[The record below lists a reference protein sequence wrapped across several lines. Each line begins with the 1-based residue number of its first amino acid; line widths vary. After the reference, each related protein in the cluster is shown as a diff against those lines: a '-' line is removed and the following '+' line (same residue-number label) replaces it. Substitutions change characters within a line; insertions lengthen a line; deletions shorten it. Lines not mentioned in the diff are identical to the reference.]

1 MKMEK
6 NYFLNKKIL
15 ITGASGSIGSALVLY
30 LLRSGCK
37 VIRAL
42 SNDENGLFE
51 LGQKISG
58 KKIQKNF
65 GAEMKLQKVRYIY
78 GDVADQER
86 CISASQGIDI
96 IIHAAAIKHVPFCE
110 YNPFE
115 ATKTNVVGTENMVR
129 ASLINNV
136 SKFLLVSTDK
146 VVDPTSCL
154 GASKLLAERLVVN
167 ANNVKGDKKTIFACA
182 RFGNVIGTRG
192 SILPFFQKQINDNQN
207 LTVTDKKMT
216 RFFMTIE
223 DAVES
228 IVDSIF
234 LMKGNEIFIPKKL
247 KLFKIIDLAESLLKR
262 FEKKHLKIDEI
273 GKRPGEKLFESLI
286 SNSELERVKIKE
298 NYFVIQNE
306 INNNSY
312 KKKIGKIINN
322 YKVMKKEEIFKFLK
336 KNLS

>member
-1 MKMEK
+1 MKK

-42 SNDENGLFE
+42 SNDENGLYE
-51 LGQKISG
+51 LGEKISG
-58 KKIQKNF
+58 EKIQKNF
-65 GAEMKLQKVRYIY
+65 GTEMKMQKVRYIY

-86 CISASQGIDI
+86 CIGASQGIDI
-96 IIHAAAIKHVPFCE
+96 IIHAAALKHVPFCE

-154 GASKLLAERLVVN
+154 GASKLLAERLVIN

-192 SILPFFQKQINDNQN
+192 SILPFFQRQINKNHN

-234 LMKGNEIFIPKKL
+234 LMKGNEVFIPKKL

-262 FEKKHLKIDEI
+262 SGKKYLKIKEI
-273 GKRPGEKLFESLI
+273 GKRPGEKLFENLLS
-286 SNSELERVKIKE
+286 SSEVERVQIKK
-298 NYFVIQNE
+298 NYFIIQNK
-306 INNNSY
+306 ITNNSH
-312 KKKIGKIINN
+312 KNKIEKIINN
-322 YKVMKKEEIFKFLK
+322 YKIMKKEEIFKFLK
-336 KNLS
+336 KKNLP